1 MTVAVLGSINVDVT
15 AYLER
20 LPRPGETLHGR
31 EYKIGLGGK
40 GANQA
45 VAARK
50 LGSDVR
56 LIART
61 GEDQFGEAARRELA
75 AYGLDLA
82 AVAVD
87 RNGSTGIAIINVG
100 ETGENFISV
109 IGGVNHAIDAGDVK
123 RERSI
128 FEISKVLLLQLETPV
143 PASLEA
149 AKIVWGAG
157 GTVILDPAPA
167 PKSLE
172 SGVLEMMD
180 ILTPNESEAAAIL
193 GWRPADED
201 GGIRAAVE
209 LRSAGVPAAIVK
221 LGAIGVAVASS
232 DGEWFCP
239 AFEVG
244 AVDTVAAGDSFN
256 GGLAHALEEGRTLAE
271 AVRFASACGALSTT
285 RKGASAAAPTRREV
299 EQFLAHARLR
309 GK

>member
-1 MTVAVLGSINVDVT
+1 MTVAVLGSVNVDVT

-75 AYGLDLA
+75 AYGVNLA

-109 IGGVNHAIDAGDVK
+109 IGGVNHAA
-123 RERSI
+123 
-128 FEISKVLLLQLETPV
+128 
-143 PASLEA
+143 
-149 AKIVWGAG
+149 
-157 GTVILDPAPA
+157 
-167 PKSLE
+167 
-172 SGVLEMMD
+172 
-180 ILTPNESEAAAIL
+180 
-193 GWRPADED
+193 
-201 GGIRAAVE
+201 
-209 LRSAGVPAAIVK
+209 
-221 LGAIGVAVASS
+221 
-232 DGEWFCP
+232 
-239 AFEVG
+239 
-244 AVDTVAAGDSFN
+244 
-256 GGLAHALEEGRTLAE
+256 
-271 AVRFASACGALSTT
+271 
-285 RKGASAAAPTRREV
+285 
-299 EQFLAHARLR
+299 
-309 GK
+309 